1 MDFKEN
7 SKPIYQQIADRMC
20 DDVMAGL
27 YKPLERIPSV
37 REYAAKV
44 QVNANTVMRS
54 YDYLTTKGI
63 IFNKRGIGYFISD
76 NAADL
81 ISQLR
86 RETFF
91 NDEMQYFFSRLSS
104 MNISPDNLAALFAE
118 YLSDKHSH
126 ISVNAN
132 PS

>member
-7 SKPIYQQIADRMC
+7 AKPIYQQITDRMC

-54 YDYLTTKGI
+54 YDYLTNKGI
-63 IFNKRGIGYFISD
+63 IFNKRGIGYFIAED
-76 NAADL
+76 AADR
-81 ISQLR
+81 INQLR

-91 NDEMQYFFSRLSS
+91 GDEMQYFFSRLTS
-104 MNISPDNLAALFAE
+104 MDITPDRLAEL
-118 YLSDKHSH
+118 YTQYISDK
-126 ISVNAN
+126 ITNTI

>member
-7 SKPIYQQIADRMC
+7 AKPIYQQIADRMC
-20 DDVMAGL
+20 DDVMAGM
-27 YKPLERIPSV
+27 YKPLDRIPSV

-54 YDYLTTKGI
+54 YDYLTNKDI
-63 IFNKRGIGYFISD
+63 IFNKRGIGYFIAE
-76 NAADL
+76 NAADRINL
-81 ISQLR
+81 LR

-91 NDEMQYFFSRLSS
+91 GDDMQYFFSRLSS
-104 MNISPDNLAALFAE
+104 MNITPAQLASL
-118 YLSDKHSH
+118 YDQYISDK
-126 ISVNAN
+126 ITNAH

>member
-27 YKPLERIPSV
+27 YKSLERIPSV

-104 MNISPDNLAALFAE
+104 MNISPDNLATLFSE

-126 ISVNAN
+126 ISANAN